1 MAHTRDDVLAAIAA
15 GFPKS
20 ARARVLDLL
29 DTYGV
34 NPYEREVARVQLAIL
49 TLSEKDEEKLREF
62 TSVAKIDYRDVLFWA
77 EHPEEAIHVCVRD
90 GVVGITAESAACPRQ
105 CVLGGEALDQRG
117 DQPVAEPADRFA
129 FDREPLIERER
140 ARQMKSL
147 AQLAGEQLNVAQ

>member
-62 TSVAKIDYRDVLFWA
+62 TSVAK
-77 EHPEEAIHVCVRD
+77 
-90 GVVGITAESAACPRQ
+90 
-105 CVLGGEALDQRG
+105 
-117 DQPVAEPADRFA
+117 
-129 FDREPLIERER
+129 
-140 ARQMKSL
+140 
-147 AQLAGEQLNVAQ
+147 